1 MVSATK
7 EKSRIL
13 KIVSIDKIK
22 TDPNQPRK
30 HFDAAK
36 LDELAES
43 ISAEGLKVPII
54 VKIDPAAGKYGFL
67 ILIAG
72 ERRLRAC
79 KKLGMTEIEAFI
91 VSGDEDTFVMSL
103 LENVARESLN
113 PIEEANAF
121 AKLVKEKGYTYPQL
135 GKMMGKSVTF
145 VNNRLALL
153 KLPQEVQNLII
164 LSKLQPT
171 LAQELLNSSLN
182 SDEAIRFAQKTIK
195 EGLSAKRLKQRITAY
210 LNEKRAKE
218 HGVKI
223 FSEEEKLL
231 LNAKQNMPFF
241 LEKIAEY
248 VILIEEMDPIDRKMF
263 FTENFKKSDRGLM
276 KLGLAKITKRAA
288 TLIKSLE
295 EMESGTN

>member
-1 MVSATK
+1 MVSTTK

-79 KKLGMTEIEAFI
+79 KKLGRTEIEAFI
-91 VSGDEDTFVMSL
+91 VSGDEDTFIISL

-113 PIEEANAF
+113 PIEEADAF

-135 GKMMGKSVTF
+135 GKMMGRSVAF

-164 LSKLQPT
+164 QSKLQPT

-182 SDEAIRFAQKTIK
+182 SDEAIRFAQKTVK

-223 FSEEEKLL
+223 FSEEEKLE
-231 LNAKQNMPFF
+231 LNAKKNMPFF
-241 LEKIAEY
+241 LEKLTEY
-248 VILIEEMDPIDRKMF
+248 IIHIEELDLTDRKLF
-263 FTENFKKSDRGLM
+263 FSENFSKSDRGLIR
-276 KLGLAKITKRAA
+276 LALTKISKRLSTIIK
-288 TLIKSLE
+288 TLE
-295 EMESGTN
+295 DMGE